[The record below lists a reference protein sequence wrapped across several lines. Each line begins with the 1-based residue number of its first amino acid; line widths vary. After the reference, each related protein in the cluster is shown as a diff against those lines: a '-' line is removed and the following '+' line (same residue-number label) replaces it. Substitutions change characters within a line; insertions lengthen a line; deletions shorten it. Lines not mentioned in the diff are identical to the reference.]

1 MVISVD
7 SCADD
12 FIDMVFISWLYQYR
26 SSMELYHGYG
36 YTTIM
41 ALIKLPLKLYHTC
54 EAVSHM
60 WLYNACIRRGYIA
73 DVVISWLYKDHRWGY
88 IMEFLS
94 SFEHCLTL
102 IFDRDLRSIVAI
114 LTVSVSFSLYSFE
127 ALSFFR
133 FFFVD
138 DLSFLS
144 SSVPL
149 SESSLP
155 ELGRGVALMISS
167 FTMLMF
173 ASRSSLLL
181 SMHGSLPI
189 LFNRS
194 AATLSIVRRMSGYRS
209 RTASKCSTDSENR
222 LQ

>member
-1 MVISVD
+1 MIRSTWFA
-7 SCADD
+7 C
-12 FIDMVFISWLYQYR
+12 LYQYR
-26 SSMELYHGYG
+26 PSMWVISWLWLYHHRGYN
-36 YTTIM
+36 IEQ
-41 ALIKLPLKLYHTC
+41 PLRLYHTC
-54 EAVSHM
+54 GYTMLISDEVISWM
-60 WLYNACIRRGYIA
+60 WLYYGCGYI
-73 DVVISWLYKDHRWGY
+73 VVISWLYHG
-88 IMEFLS
+88 FLS

-114 LTVSVSFSLYSFE
+114 LTVSVSFSLYSFVE
-127 ALSFFR
+127 LSSFFR

-138 DLSFLS
+138 DFSFLS

-167 FTMLMF
+167 FTMLMS

-194 AATLSIVRRMSGYRS
+194 AATLSMVRRMSGYRS